1 MRILIDGKPVDGLTA
16 KRERSLMLG
25 KVQDGVEGTVLTP
38 AEATETYIRQTR
50 RWFKILGGI
59 AFVLMA
65 AIAIAG
71 ISSDPREG
79 VFIALGALIAGGAL
93 LLFMVLLLRHRVR
106 NWNRKLAHRVDGLAP
121 PGTAIRLD
129 PSGLSIGVEV
139 FAWPSLAIE
148 AVEFTSGSLPSGDTS
163 TDIMLIER
171 LSLTAGPKAIA
182 LDRAMMQNG
191 ILLVDNC
198 WRRLH
203 AAPA

>member
-1 MRILIDGKPVDGLTA
+1 MRILIDDKPVDGLTA

-25 KVQDGVEGTVLTP
+25 KVQDSVKGTVLTP

-79 VFIALGALIAGGAL
+79 AFIAVGALVVGGAL

-106 NWNRKLAHRVDGLAP
+106 NWNRKIAHRVDGLAP

-129 PSGLSIGVEV
+129 ASGLSIGVEV

-148 AVEFTSGSLPSGDTS
+148 SVEFTSGSLPSGDTS
-163 TDIMLIER
+163 TNIMLIER

-203 AAPA
+203 AAPD

>member
-106 NWNRKLAHRVDGLAP
+106 NWNRKLAHRVDGLAQ

-148 AVEFTSGSLPSGDTS
+148 SVEFTSGSLPSGDTS

>member
-1 MRILIDGKPVDGLTA
+1 
-16 KRERSLMLG
+16 
-25 KVQDGVEGTVLTP
+25 
-38 AEATETYIRQTR
+38 
-50 RWFKILGGI
+50 
-59 AFVLMA
+59 MA

-71 ISSDPREG
+71 IYSDPREG

-106 NWNRKLAHRVDGLAP
+106 NWNRKLARRVDGLAP
-121 PGTAIRLD
+121 PGTTIRLD
-129 PSGLSIGVEV
+129 ASGLSIGAEV